1 VAYYERNL
9 PHWHPDEAA
18 LFLTWC
24 LHGSV
29 ERHRVR
35 KKPGDPGE
43 AFAELDRV
51 LDKGSYGPTWL
62 RDCRI
67 ARCVQEALLFGERQL
82 DLYSLIAWVIMPN
95 HVHVALLP
103 KVNVARI
110 TKSIKGF
117 TARQANALLGRTGER
132 FWQDEVFDHW
142 VRNEGELQEIIG
154 YIERNPVRAGL
165 AAGIEEWHW
174 SSAHRHECLC
184 H

>member
-1 VAYYERNL
+1 
-9 PHWHPDEAA
+9 
-18 LFLTWC
+18 
-24 LHGSV
+24 
-29 ERHRVR
+29 
-35 KKPGDPGE
+35 
-43 AFAELDRV
+43 
-51 LDKGSYGPTWL
+51 
-62 RDCRI
+62 
-67 ARCVQEALLFGERQL
+67 
-82 DLYSLIAWVIMPN
+82 MPN

-103 KVNVARI
+103 KVSVPRI

-132 FWQDEVFDHW
+132 FWQDEVFDRW
-142 VRNEGELQEIIG
+142 VRNEGELQKIIA